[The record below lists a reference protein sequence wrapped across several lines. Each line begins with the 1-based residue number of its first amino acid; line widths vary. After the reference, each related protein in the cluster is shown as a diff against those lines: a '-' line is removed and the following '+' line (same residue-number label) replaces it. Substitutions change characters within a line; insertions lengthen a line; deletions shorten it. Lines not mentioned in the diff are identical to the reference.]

1 MLRGK
6 LSGNGKSRTLD
17 QPQVY
22 ALDAYEQLQKS
33 LQPVYAL
40 TAKITSKSISKA
52 VAAAYDAGVKQ
63 KATIPEK
70 VLSQYNLLPE
80 DEAGYLMHFPKD
92 EVQLTHARKT
102 IAFGEFYHFL
112 LGVNQMKKRLLQ

>member
-1 MLRGK
+1 MHMNSFK
-6 LSGNGKSRTLD
+6 NHC
-17 QPQVY
+17 
-22 ALDAYEQLQKS
+22 S
-33 LQPVYAL
+33 LFYAL

-112 LGVNQMKKRLLQ
+112 AWRKSDEKAAFAGEKPFRTDTA

>member
-1 MLRGK
+1 MQDCHCK
-6 LSGNGKSRTLD
+6 
-17 QPQVY
+17 
-22 ALDAYEQLQKS
+22 
-33 LQPVYAL
+33 QPVSYTHL
-40 TAKITSKSISKA
+40 
-52 VAAAYDAGVKQ
+52 AGVKQ

-112 LGVNQMKKRLLQ
+112 LGVNQMKKRLLRCV